1 MAGIGLNAASAPRL
15 RVAYHSAC
23 SLQHG
28 QLVVEAPK
36 ALLRQA
42 GFEVVEPR
50 NAHLCCGSA
59 GTYNLLQP
67 EMAGQL
73 QLQKQTALAETSP
86 DVVAAGNIGCMMQ
99 IGDIGAAPMR
109 SEERRVG
116 KGGTCGGG

>member
-50 NAHLCCGSA
+50 NSHLCCGSA
-59 GTYNLLQP
+59 GTYNLLHP
-67 EMAGQL
+67 ELAGQL
-73 QLQKQTALAETSP
+73 QRQKRASLAETRP
-86 DVVAAGNIGCMMQ
+86 DVLAAGNIGCMMQ
-99 IGDIGAAPMR
+99 IGDVGTAPMVHIV
-109 SEERRVG
+109 ELL
-116 KGGTCGGG
+116 